1 MKVEHHVTIHSG
13 LNIHVPVFA
22 ESREEAE
29 RLGREWALAQF
40 AATGINP
47 KRLQLQVQVTTPQPE
62 KLIRAVYASP
72 GDPAEV
78 VMLCRDQLS
87 LERLF
92 HGKIQKHYLPG
103 GLMVLSRK
111 SFEQPFHGPPDRILR
126 ITPCL
131 CFHLNDPLII
141 CSCRNNQYSSVPAA
155 LEDFL
160 VGILNEAY
168 MQADIVCN
176 PLEKGG
182 DTYGLMPAQTS
193 TQDT

>member
-1 MKVEHHVTIHSG
+1 MKVEHHVRIHDNPLVRMSI
-13 LNIHVPVFA
+13 LA
-22 ESREEAE
+22 ETPARAREM
-29 RLGREWALAQF
+29 ALAWYEAQDPD
-40 AATGINP
+40 A
-47 KRLQLQVQVTTPQPE
+47 RLTLSQVEAIVPPVDH
-62 KLIRAVYASP
+62 LIRVVYASP

-92 HGKIQKHYLPG
+92 QGEIQEHYVPG
-103 GLMVLSRK
+103 GLMVLTGK

-126 ITPCL
+126 ITQCL

-141 CSCRNNQYSSVPAA
+141 CSCRNDQYSSVPAA

-160 VGILNEAY
+160 VGLLDEAY

-176 PLEKGG
+176 SLEKGG
-182 DTYGLMPAQTS
+182 VIPMG
-193 TQDT
+193 

>member
-1 MKVEHHVTIHSG
+1 MTIHSG

-40 AATGINP
+40 AATGIDP

-87 LERLF
+87 LERPF

-126 ITPCL
+126 ITQCL

-141 CSCRNNQYSSVPAA
+141 CSCRNDQYSSVPAA

-160 VGILNEAY
+160 MGLLDEAY

-176 PLEKGG
+176 SLEKGVIPMG
-182 DTYGLMPAQTS
+182 
-193 TQDT
+193 

>member
-22 ESREEAE
+22 ESREKAE

-40 AATGINP
+40 AATGIDP

-160 VGILNEAY
+160 VGILDEAY

-176 PLEKGG
+176 PLEKGR
-182 DTYGLMPAQTS
+182 
-193 TQDT
+193 